1 MFSGGYHV
9 QLYGFILDHC
19 IEPGQHCM
27 VDLHGRA
34 GAWKLELALELI
46 NCSYGFIPLFASL
59 TSITAQVDAYNNARI
74 SYSIE
79 VRRGVQS
86 RKLCSTVCYFCC
98 KGSTCFQMVIFIL
111 RRPALDWWHHKKR
124 LMSCSLGL
132 FKIWIRIL
140 R

>member
-1 MFSGGYHV
+1 MSEQLSAITTNGGGYHV

-27 VDLHGRA
+27 VDLNGRA

-46 NCSYGFIPLFASL
+46 NCSYGFIPLFSSL
-59 TSITAQVDAYNNARI
+59 TSIKAQVDAYNNAPI

-98 KGSTCFQMVIFIL
+98 KGQIPIL
-111 RRPALDWWHHKKR
+111 FLVSKVRPRYSSALQ
-124 LMSCSLGL
+124 
-132 FKIWIRIL
+132 
-140 R
+140 